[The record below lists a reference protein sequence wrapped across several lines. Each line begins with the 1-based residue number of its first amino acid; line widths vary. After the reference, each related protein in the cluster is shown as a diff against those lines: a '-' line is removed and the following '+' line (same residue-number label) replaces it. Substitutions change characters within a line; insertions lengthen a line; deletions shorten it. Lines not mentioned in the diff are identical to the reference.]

1 MKGHVKLVEEVEEER
16 KEEVEE
22 ETGKEGKKDFHAAK
36 DEMLSLLA
44 GILKK
49 NQLNEKVLVPDVW
62 GYIREN
68 KLAYPKG
75 LYWEFKCDE
84 SPRHA
89 RSYSKGG
96 QNTKEFTRMKDLSE
110 WLIRMADH
118 HEISDFR
125 SRTWESDM
133 YHP

>member
-1 MKGHVKLVEEVEEER
+1 MKGHVK
-16 KEEVEE
+16 
-22 ETGKEGKKDFHAAK
+22 
-36 DEMLSLLA
+36 
-44 GILKK
+44 
-49 NQLNEKVLVPDVW
+49 LVPDVW

-133 YHP
+133 YHPCEGGSVEPGAPGAPGAPE

>member
-1 MKGHVKLVEEVEEER
+1 MKGHVK
-16 KEEVEE
+16 
-22 ETGKEGKKDFHAAK
+22 
-36 DEMLSLLA
+36 
-44 GILKK
+44 
-49 NQLNEKVLVPDVW
+49 LVPDVW

-110 WLIRMADH
+110 WLIIMRLSCEAGRTLYVKYSTILYRGPVYVKYSTILYRGPVWPCMAP
-118 HEISDFR
+118 IR
-125 SRTWESDM
+125 
-133 YHP
+133 PL